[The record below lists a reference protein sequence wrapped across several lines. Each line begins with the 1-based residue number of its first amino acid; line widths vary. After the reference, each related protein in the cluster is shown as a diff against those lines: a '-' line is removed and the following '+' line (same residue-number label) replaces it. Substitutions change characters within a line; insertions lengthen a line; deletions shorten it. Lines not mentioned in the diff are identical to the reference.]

1 MDTVSGTL
9 AFEVWLVRQTA
20 LGAWRRRVHKGER
33 GEGVISAAIAV
44 LVMAFLGAAMWF
56 AFNGTM
62 HTAQSKVD
70 TNVNSIGSGGVGGS
84 GTGGA
89 GGGPSGGPGGGS
101 GAGGSGLP

>member
-1 MDTVSGTL
+1 MDRVSGTL

-70 TNVNSIGSGGVGGS
+70 TNVNSIGSGATGGGSGSSSGGGTGGS
-84 GTGGA
+84 GTGG
-89 GGGPSGGPGGGS
+89 
-101 GAGGSGLP
+101 SGLP